1 MVLGGDFWQVLAVVP
16 HATQAAIVEA
26 MLKHY
31 LLWPVF
37 TALHLVE
44 NMRARKEEK
53 EFAEWPLKH
62 GNGTLR
68 SEVQCACDTSNTIP
82 AVYTAREPL
91 LHFMASEQDPDCY
104 QDT

>member
-1 MVLGGDFWQVLAVVP
+1 MVLGGDFWQVLSVVP

-26 MLKHY
+26 MFKHY

-37 TALHLVE
+37 TALHQVE

-53 EFAEWPLKH
+53 EFEEWLLKH
-62 GNGTLR
+62 GTLGF
-68 SEVQCACDTSNTIP
+68 EVQCACDTAITIP
-82 AVYTAREPL
+82 AVYIARETL
-91 LHFMASEQDPDCY
+91 IHFMASEQDPDCN